1 MIYIIMMIQKNMDTF
16 LAMPPLS
23 SSDISREICTILL
36 KPAPFERPRCRFEQ
50 NRAKQPRKYVYF
62 LFLLMSVQYIP
73 FKGLILRLQTSV
85 EVEVGIA
92 GKPPEG
98 MSVSTKNVQVISPG
112 AAN

>member
-16 LAMPPLS
+16 LAMAPLS

-50 NRAKQPRKYVYF
+50 NRAKQPRKYGF

-85 EVEVGIA
+85 AVETGRGAFQGCRLDQECA
-92 GKPPEG
+92 GYT
-98 MSVSTKNVQVISPG
+98 VLPG